1 MHVHD
6 SGQMDNEAESEED
19 AFDQNASPLG
29 GGGGG
34 ALSLGL
40 CDLMGIAWGLLAVTR
55 PRWRGYGWGCCR

>member
-29 GGGGG
+29 GGGEPYHWVC
-34 ALSLGL
+34 A
-40 CDLMGIAWGLLAVTR
+40 T
-55 PRWRGYGWGCCR
+55 